1 MSLQGR
7 HILLGVTGGIAA
19 YKTPE
24 IVRLLTAEGAEV
36 RVVLTRAAGEFV
48 APKTLEVLS
57 RHVVYSDLFG
67 PRRRISRSARGV
79 SRVGRLDFGGSG
91 YGALLGAHSRRL
103 G

>member
-7 HILLGVTGGIAA
+7 NILLGVTGGIAA

-24 IVRLLTAEGAEV
+24 IVRLLTASGAEV

-57 RHVVYSDLFG
+57 RHVVYSDY
-67 PRRRISRSARGV
+67 SAAMRNFPFCTWG
-79 SRVGRLDFGGSG
+79 
-91 YGALLGAHSRRL
+91 
-103 G
+103 